1 MRNLLVCAAIE
12 AELEALLPA
21 LGSGGRLP
29 DRRVE
34 MEGWLVRAAAVGV
47 GPVESALGT
56 AALLREPMDAAILV
70 GTCGAFAGS
79 ALPIGAVT
87 LVDRALLTSS
97 DAAAGLA
104 YVPGPAAA
112 ACHADP
118 RLVEEVRAH
127 TGLAPATCATVV
139 AITKDA
145 AHAAALAERTGAAV
159 EHMEAFGFLRAAE
172 RAGVPA
178 TCLLGVANDVGP
190 DGHEQWKLHAGLA
203 SAAAIEALRAFL
215 RASR

>member
-1 MRNLLVCAAIE
+1 MRNLLVCAAVE
-12 AELEALLPA
+12 AELAALLP
-21 LGSGGRLP
+21 LLDPEGRTE
-29 DRRVE
+29 VE
-34 MEGWLVRAAAVGV
+34 GFQVRAAAVGV
-47 GPVESALGT
+47 GPVEAALGT
-56 AALLREPMDAAILV
+56 AALLRESFDAAILV
-70 GTCGAFAGS
+70 GTCGAFTGS
-79 ALPIGAVT
+79 RLPIGAVT

-104 YVPGPAAA
+104 YVPGSAAA

-118 RLVEEVRAH
+118 RLVGKIRAH
-127 TGLAPATCATVV
+127 TGIVPATCATVV

-190 DGHEQWKLHAGLA
+190 EGHEQWKLHAGMA
-203 SAAAIEALRAFL
+203 SAAAIEAVRAFL
-215 RASR
+215 RGSR